1 VTCGAPNPTQVIIN
15 GDFECGT
22 LTPWVVTNQLGGDS
36 ETVIPAPSGDPAP
49 GNYALETTSNYYLG
63 DGGNGGTSG
72 ATVSQTL
79 NTVPGVTYQVS
90 FDLTIGG
97 GGGNDW
103 SVSVGATTIAS
114 GDRGF
119 SGWSTFQGT
128 FTAVTANDVLSIWF
142 QSVQWAYAD
151 FYWDN
156 FVVTAI

>member
-1 VTCGAPNPTQVIIN
+1 MS
-15 GDFECGT
+15 T
-22 LTPWVVTNQLGGDS
+22 LIWLNM
-36 ETVIPAPSGDPAP
+36 
-49 GNYALETTSNYYLG
+49 ALAIDAGSF
-63 DGGNGGTSG
+63 
-72 ATVSQTL
+72 